1 MDFLPQKT
9 FTNFNF
15 RKHNSKNKLKL
26 PRIDTAFIS
35 YHDYERIRKNALIT
49 DKDENFN
56 NERIQKEQEETQLAK
71 ANALKQKVK
80 NIQKRNL
87 TQTNYNKYEGNDL
100 MLEAKKNIDKN
111 EDCVKQ
117 MNKLSLYAKVATIR
131 DRQLQEHEMMED
143 LFKKKE
149 KKLDE
154 MMELERLKELKQQQI
169 RDNHR
174 KQLQKD
180 GCMIIIEQIKQKE
193 YDRIRQKDI
202 IEKDR
207 QMILRQ
213 IKEMQMEDIR
223 QAEKKRIIHE
233 NTAKEI
239 VELNKISALNK
250 QKKLLEEKE
259 EDLKMLK
266 YNIEKAKKEENELK
280 EKKRIREEKE
290 REVQKLRE
298 KQEKANDKLAEMAA
312 IQAKRA
318 YEQNERE
325 LKLKEKNEEIMKQ
338 KKIDELKET
347 NERLRQEKKKR
358 LMDIC
363 KQEKEESEKIKKKNM
378 EDIEN
383 DRRNEEIRK
392 KKLIE
397 NKNQLIKLIKI
408 KEEKEKMEIKELKEE
423 GRKERQLRDDWKL
436 RMENIKKQKIQEL
449 KNLGIKQKYIADL
462 ENYKIV

>member
-49 DKDENFN
+49 DQDENFN
-56 NERIQKEQEETQLAK
+56 NELIQKEQEETQLAK
-71 ANALKQKVK
+71 ANSLKQKVK

-100 MLEAKKNIDKN
+100 MLEAKKTIDKN

-117 MNKLSLYAKVATIR
+117 MNKLSLFAKVATIR
-131 DRQLQEHEMMED
+131 DRQLEEHEMMEN
-143 LFKKKE
+143 LYKKKE

-180 GCMIIIEQIKQKE
+180 GCMIIIDQIKQKE
-193 YDRIRQKDI
+193 YERIRQKDI

-223 QAEKKRIIHE
+223 QAEKKRITHE
-233 NTAKEI
+233 NSAKEI

-250 QKKLLEEKE
+250 QKKIL
-259 EDLKMLK
+259 
-266 YNIEKAKKEENELK
+266 
-280 EKKRIREEKE
+280 
-290 REVQKLRE
+290 
-298 KQEKANDKLAEMAA
+298 
-312 IQAKRA
+312 
-318 YEQNERE
+318 
-325 LKLKEKNEEIMKQ
+325 
-338 KKIDELKET
+338 
-347 NERLRQEKKKR
+347 
-358 LMDIC
+358 
-363 KQEKEESEKIKKKNM
+363 QEKEE
-378 EDIEN
+378 
-383 DRRNEEIRK
+383 
-392 KKLIE
+392 
-397 NKNQLIKLIKI
+397 
-408 KEEKEKMEIKELKEE
+408 ELK
-423 GRKERQLRDDWKL
+423 
-436 RMENIKKQKIQEL
+436 M
-449 KNLGIKQKYIADL
+449 
-462 ENYKIV
+462 

>member
-49 DKDENFN
+49 DRDENLN
-56 NERIQKEQEETQLAK
+56 NECIKKEQEETQLAK

-80 NIQKRNL
+80 NIQKRTL

-131 DRQLQEHEMMED
+131 DRQLKEHEMMED
-143 LFKKKE
+143 LYKKKE

-169 RDNHR
+169 RDNNR

-193 YDRIRQKDI
+193 YERLRQKDI

-223 QAEKKRIIHE
+223 QAEKKRITNE
-233 NTAKEI
+233 NSAKEI

-250 QKKLLEEKE
+250 KKKILEEKE
-259 EDLKMLK
+259 EDLKNLK

-325 LKLKEKNEEIMKQ
+325 LKLKEKNEEILRQ
-338 KKIDELKET
+338 KKIDELKEI
-347 NERLRQEKKKR
+347 NARQRYEKKKR
-358 LMDIC
+358 L
-363 KQEKEESEKIKKKNM
+363 
-378 EDIEN
+378 
-383 DRRNEEIRK
+383 
-392 KKLIE
+392 L
-397 NKNQLIKLIKI
+397 
-408 KEEKEKMEIKELKEE
+408 
-423 GRKERQLRDDWKL
+423 
-436 RMENIKKQKIQEL
+436 
-449 KNLGIKQKYIADL
+449 
-462 ENYKIV
+462 